1 MVGIRRKTSI
11 EVAERE
17 GFEPSEPLQAHA
29 ISSRA
34 QSSTLS
40 SFPYNVNVTKWA
52 NSHQYPSQTLMLIEI
67 AMKRRMSMR
76 KATALN

>member
-1 MVGIRRKTSI
+1 MSRLSVYV
-11 EVAERE
+11 VAERE

-34 QSSTLS
+34 HSSTLS

-52 NSHQYPSQTLMLIEI
+52 NSHQYPSQTLMPIEI
-67 AMKRRMSMR
+67 ALKRRMSR
-76 KATALN
+76 REATIMH